1 MPCLPSSRHRKK
13 LLSTNEY
20 LNKSRWAVL
29 DAITWPGQGSST
41 SQQVP
46 QSPGNLAG
54 AFLRIAWHSFAIGKV
69 PSESTMPPCAPRV
82 IESFRH
88 AHSHVTKQARVPIE
102 VWTLELEHEALAKL
116 LNVSQLPI
124 VQHHVPPCRTCMRG
138 LVAPWLG
145 DSLCRCQHGYRCG
158 MNALRLCCRPLICR
172 IIWHITSTLT
182 KPPGSGGPDYLKN
195 LF

>member
-1 MPCLPSSRHRKK
+1 
-13 LLSTNEY
+13 
-20 LNKSRWAVL
+20 
-29 DAITWPGQGSST
+29 
-41 SQQVP
+41 
-46 QSPGNLAG
+46 
-54 AFLRIAWHSFAIGKV
+54 
-69 PSESTMPPCAPRV
+69 MPPCAPRV

-88 AHSHVTKQARVPIE
+88 AHSHVTEQVRVPIE

-124 VQHHVPPCRTCMRG
+124 VQHHVLPCRTCMRG

-172 IIWHITSTLT
+172 IIWHITPTSYQAVRIRRTGLP
-182 KPPGSGGPDYLKN
+182 KKIFSNPPTGTRDYGARQNSLSLAVLWQIFLRYSSRAPIGVKNDISPDRLVRH
-195 LF
+195 LRIGL